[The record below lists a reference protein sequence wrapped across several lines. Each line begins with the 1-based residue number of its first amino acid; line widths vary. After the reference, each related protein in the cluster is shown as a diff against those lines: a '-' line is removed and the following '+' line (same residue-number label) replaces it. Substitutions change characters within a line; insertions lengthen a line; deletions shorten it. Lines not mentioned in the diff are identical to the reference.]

1 MNSKFWILT
10 AVSSVAALLSF
21 RRDFDL
27 KASVE
32 RGKTTYESQCAS
44 CHMPQGEGI
53 PGVFPP
59 LAKSDFLKDKNRLVK
74 SVLLGMRGPVTVNGT
89 EYNGEMPPV
98 KLTDQEASDIL
109 NYIRNSWGNKAA
121 PILPAEIK
129 PALKAESKGFQPY

>member
-1 MNSKFWILT
+1 M
-10 AVSSVAALLSF
+10 
-21 RRDFDL
+21 

-32 RGKTTYESQCAS
+32 RGKTIYESQCAS

-59 LAKSDFLKDKNRLVK
+59 LAKSDFLKDKTRLVK
-74 SVLLGMRGPVTVNGT
+74 SVLLGIRGPITVNGT
-89 EYNGEMPPV
+89 EYNGEMPPA
-98 KLTDQEASDIL
+98 KLSDQEASDIL

-121 PILPAEIK
+121 PILPSEIK